1 MSKAKRDIRRRA
13 MREMIIH
20 SFFDWKSAVVLALAI
35 LMTAATLV
43 LTMPGP
49 AISTGVLPQPLALS
63 PWWAIIWPVFGLFS
77 EIALAWSNLN
87 DPEFG
92 RKVVADML
100 EEEFNPRRLQSR
112 DLRQWISR
120 ALDYRSR
127 IETNIRETRD
137 GMLKDHLLDA
147 ADEIEQWIQNVYEIG
162 IRLDR
167 YRSDPVIKRDRQSVP
182 VRITNLKNELAQERN
197 PAVRAQIETTLK
209 NKRTQLDHLE
219 RLDSSMQRAQ
229 LQLESTLSALG
240 TVYSQTLLVGA
251 KDIDSGRAKRLRHDI
266 AEQVVE
272 LEDLL
277 TAMDEVYIE
286 SAVGP

>member
-13 MREMIIH
+13 MREMIVH

-43 LTMPGP
+43 LTMTDI
-49 AISTGVLPQPLALS
+49 AMQPLALS
-63 PWWAIIWPVFGLFS
+63 PWWAVTWPVFGLFS

-100 EEEFNPRRLQSR
+100 REEFNPRRLQSR
-112 DLRQWISR
+112 DLRQWINR
-120 ALDYRSR
+120 ALDYRTR

-147 ADEIEQWIQNVYEIG
+147 ADEIEQWIQNAYEIG

-167 YRSDPVIKRDRQSVP
+167 YQSDPVIKRDRQSVP

-219 RLDSSMQRAQ
+219 RLDSAMQRAQ

-277 TAMDEVYIE
+277 TAMDEVYID

>member
-13 MREMIIH
+13 MREMIVR

-43 LTMPGP
+43 LTMTE
-49 AISTGVLPQPLALS
+49 SVMRPLALS

-100 EEEFNPRRLQSR
+100 REEFNPRRLQSR
-112 DLRQWISR
+112 DLRQWINR

-127 IETNIRETRD
+127 IEANIRETRD

-167 YRSDPVIKRDRQSVP
+167 YQSDPVIKRDRQSVP
-182 VRITNLKNELAQERN
+182 VRITNLKNKLAQERN

-209 NKRTQLDHLE
+209 NKHTQLDHLE

-251 KDIDSGRAKRLRHDI
+251 KEIDSGRAKRLRYDI

-277 TAMDEVYIE
+277 TSMDEVYME